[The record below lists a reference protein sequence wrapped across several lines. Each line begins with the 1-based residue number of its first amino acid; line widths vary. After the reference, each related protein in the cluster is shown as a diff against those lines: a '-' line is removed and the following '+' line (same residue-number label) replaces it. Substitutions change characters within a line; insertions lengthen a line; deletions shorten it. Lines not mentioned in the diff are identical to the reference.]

1 MAKGPQGAIPVA
13 PSLCS
18 FAGPSWR
25 FRLGPQEMNLSA
37 ATLLSQSVETLPPP
51 IPTCHSH
58 DCKLAD
64 PRKLPGPSTSQRWD
78 CLPSNQARIRGI
90 EHPQLLSLQPSLRPT
105 AHEYRSFLCLLK
117 TADPEMGITL
127 RHVRKPMST
136 FKANAFLLKN
146 LLDSIENG
154 DIQLPDFQRGWVWDD
169 ARIKD
174 LLLSISRGF
183 PIGAVMTLDASG
195 DVQFV
200 SKLIEGVAED
210 GKAGPGHYLLDGQQR
225 LSPNPPRDGLGDSP

>member
-1 MAKGPQGAIPVA
+1 MRFCLALVQLPHQRSRLLRHFQEEDRIQAMAKGPQGAIPVA

-64 PRKLPGPSTSQRWD
+64 PRKLPGPSTCQRWY

-90 EHPQLLSLQPSLRPT
+90 EHHQLLSLQPSLRPT
-105 AHEYRSFLCLLK
+105 AHEYRSLLCLLK
-117 TADPEMGITL
+117 PAEAHP
-127 RHVRKPMST
+127 PPPPP
-136 FKANAFLLKN
+136 A
-146 LLDSIENG
+146 
-154 DIQLPDFQRGWVWDD
+154 
-169 ARIKD
+169 
-174 LLLSISRGF
+174 
-183 PIGAVMTLDASG
+183 ASP
-195 DVQFV
+195 V
-200 SKLIEGVAED
+200 
-210 GKAGPGHYLLDGQQR
+210 HYYSALYV
-225 LSPNPPRDGLGDSP
+225 DGLRLCQ

>member
-1 MAKGPQGAIPVA
+1 MAKGPQGLHPVA

-78 CLPSNQARIRGI
+78 CLPFNQARIRGI

-117 TADPEMGITL
+117 TADPGLGRE
-127 RHVRKPMST
+127 RK
-136 FKANAFLLKN
+136 
-146 LLDSIENG
+146 G
-154 DIQLPDFQRGWVWDD
+154 QRR
-169 ARIKD
+169 A
-174 LLLSISRGF
+174 
-183 PIGAVMTLDASG
+183 GAG
-195 DVQFV
+195 G
-200 SKLIEGVAED
+200 EGVPCHHHQ
-210 GKAGPGHYLLDGQQR
+210 GPVRPSRQADAFPRTQDVPSPQGRKHLPAQRTGQVPQV
-225 LSPNPPRDGLGDSP
+225 L

>member
-1 MAKGPQGAIPVA
+1 MRFCLALVQLPHQRSRPLRQFQEEDRIQAMGKGPQGLHPVA

-78 CLPSNQARIRGI
+78 CLPSNQA
-90 EHPQLLSLQPSLRPT
+90 HQLD
-105 AHEYRSFLCLLK
+105 K
-117 TADPEMGITL
+117 I
-127 RHVRKPMST
+127 
-136 FKANAFLLKN
+136 KN
-146 LLDSIENG
+146 
-154 DIQLPDFQRGWVWDD
+154 F
-169 ARIKD
+169 RIKVQVSPVGVA
-174 LLLSISRGF
+174 LTGLAAYPCGAPMRRAAGQSSQRRGF
-183 PIGAVMTLDASG
+183 YS
-195 DVQFV
+195 
-200 SKLIEGVAED
+200 ED
-210 GKAGPGHYLLDGQQR
+210 LKSDMR
-225 LSPNPPRDGLGDSP
+225 LPAMS

>member
-117 TADPEMGITL
+117 TADPGLGCHRQRRRTTDTCRQSL
-127 RHVRKPMST
+127 PRHRDAAGVSEGKP
-136 FKANAFLLKN
+136 A
-146 LLDSIENG
+146 
-154 DIQLPDFQRGWVWDD
+154 
-169 ARIKD
+169 
-174 LLLSISRGF
+174 
-183 PIGAVMTLDASG
+183 ASG
-195 DVQFV
+195 PLSQALAPTTRRQPLPPQWHRRLRDLRQ
-200 SKLIEGVAED
+200 
-210 GKAGPGHYLLDGQQR
+210 GHVGC
-225 LSPNPPRDGLGDSP
+225 